1 MIHELFRKVI
11 RKVLVISHSINNRV
25 AFYLL
30 DARLVN
36 NLSRPPN
43 KREVDPLNT
52 SRLSISLFYYI
63 VCLRLYIP
71 TVFRLSLVRSII
83 LK

>member
-43 KREVDPLNT
+43 KREVDPLHT